1 MQLKLGEALNALS
14 LRATNAAQLIAR
26 AGKDPGGS
34 ASPKDTNPGDP
45 ADLPA
50 ALGLRQT
57 RALVAAF
64 RPRPPGGPG
73 GPAKGTGV
81 RGASA
86 VSSSTGGSGGDPA
99 AAPAGPAA
107 EG

>member
-14 LRATNAAQLIAR
+14 LRAADAAQLIAR
-26 AGKDPGGS
+26 AGEDPSGS
-34 ASPKDTNPGDP
+34 ANPEGQNPGST

-50 ALGLRQT
+50 ALGLRQA

-64 RPRPPGGPG
+64 CPRPTGGPG
-73 GPAKGTGV
+73 GSAKGAGV

-86 VSSSTGGSGGDPA
+86 VSSSTGGSGGDAA